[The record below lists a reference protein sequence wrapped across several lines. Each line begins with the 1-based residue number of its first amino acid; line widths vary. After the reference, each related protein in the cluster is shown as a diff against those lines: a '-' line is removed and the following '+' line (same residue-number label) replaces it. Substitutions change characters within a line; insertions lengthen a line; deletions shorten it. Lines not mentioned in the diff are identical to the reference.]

1 MSESIVEQADKGKRR
16 CVRIGSDGSQ
26 SVDVREPD
34 VVRQW
39 VRFNQDF
46 RPGTALFVDG
56 DCVDRGSRTKEDC
69 DQISA
74 QMKNMAIAA

>member
-1 MSESIVEQADKGKRR
+1 MSGNIVEQADQGKRR

-56 DCVDRGSRTKEDC
+56 DCVEQGRRTKEDC
-69 DQISA
+69 DRLSA
-74 QMKNMAIAA
+74 QMKGEAIAA